1 MFRILILHV
10 IRRWAAA
17 SRDTV
22 DNYDYFSIET
32 WCGDQSIAY
41 NKPCYC
47 GEEQER
53 LLIYNGPK
61 YCCVDP
67 SPDHITHCSVDE
79 HGHGIC
85 PQGRVLDKTKPCDGH
100 CFNDYYTSELIGHD
114 SQFHCGDKCVP
125 VWQMC
130 RGYSGCQDSSDISA
144 CNENLTCVVDRADT
158 VKSHMESGLSDEH
171 FFCSYGD
178 KQNDGKYDTITRQ
191 DEDDLDIRSQKVKI
205 DYSSLTEC
213 YYDSVNPGLRC
224 SGAPEDCHKNYI
236 WCREDFSSSCDGSE
250 GKFATNNQG
259 LCANTTFWENKTCDK
274 FYGDDGNGADKASL
288 GERCSGGAQ
297 QCIYPWYLSGNFY
310 YEVS

>member
-67 SPDHITHCSVDE
+67 SPDNITHCSVDE

-114 SQFHCGDKCVP
+114 SQYHCGDKCVP

-130 RGYSGCQDSSDISA
+130 RGYSGCQDSSDVA
-144 CNENLTCVVDRADT
+144 VCNENLTCVADRGDT
-158 VKSHMESGLSDEH
+158 EVRQLESDLSDEH
-171 FFCSYGD
+171 FYCSYGD
-178 KQNDGKYDTITRQ
+178 NQNDGQYDTITRQ
-191 DEDDLDIRSQKVKI
+191 DEDDLDIRRQKVKI

-213 YYDSVNPGLRC
+213 HSGVTPGLKC
-224 SGAPEDCHKNYI
+224 SGGLGGCWANFN
-236 WCREDFSSSCDGSE
+236 WCRRDISISCDGSE
-250 GKFATNNQG
+250 GTFATNNQG
-259 LCANTTFWENKTCDK
+259 LCSNTIFWQNKTCEVFYD
-274 FYGDDGNGADKASL
+274 YGDKAAL

-297 QCIYPWYLSGNFY
+297 HCIYPWYLSSNYY
-310 YEVS
+310 YEVALI